1 MLSRYQ
7 QRYQEFAQLLE
18 GLQLQAANSV
28 IEGGELR
35 QSVQQAQQFFGQK
48 LLTLDS
54 SDLSP
59 AQEAQIRA
67 YQTEISKQLQ
77 LLGMDVRFL
86 QAARAQATATNR
98 QIQLKSR
105 IETLL
110 SYCKAIIEL
119 A

>member
-1 MLSRYQ
+1 ML
-7 QRYQEFAQLLE
+7 A
-18 GLQLQAANSV
+18 
-28 IEGGELR
+28 GGEVR
-35 QSVQQAQQFFGQK
+35 QSVQKAQQFFQQK
-48 LLTLDS
+48 LLTIDP

-98 QIQLKSR
+98 QTQLKSR

-110 SYCKAIIEL
+110 SYCKAILEL